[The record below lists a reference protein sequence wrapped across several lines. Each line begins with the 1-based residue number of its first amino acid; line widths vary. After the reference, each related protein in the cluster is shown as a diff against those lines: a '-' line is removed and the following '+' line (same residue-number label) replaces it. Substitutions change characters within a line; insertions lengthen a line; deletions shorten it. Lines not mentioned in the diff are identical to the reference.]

1 MSNLMVIALT
11 DEMIARLSAA
21 RDEMQKR
28 HDETMA
34 QQAGVKSSQLLLDLA
49 TQADK
54 AIGRMRAWM
63 AKR

>member
-1 MSNLMVIALT
+1 MRNLKVIALT
-11 DEMIARLSAA
+11 DEMIARLNSA

-28 HDETMA
+28 HDETVA
-34 QQAGVKSSQLLLDLA
+34 QQAEVKSSQLLLDLA
-49 TQADK
+49 IQADK

>member
-1 MSNLMVIALT
+1 MSNLKVIALT
-11 DEMIARLSAA
+11 DEMIAWLTVA

-28 HDETMA
+28 YDETIA
-34 QQAGVKSSQLLLDLA
+34 QQAEVKSSQLVLDLA

-54 AIGRMRAWM
+54 AIGRMRAWI

>member
-1 MSNLMVIALT
+1 MSNLKVIALT
-11 DEMIARLSAA
+11 DEMIARLTVA

-28 HDETMA
+28 YDETIA
-34 QQAGVKSSQLLLDLA
+34 QQAEVKSSQLVLDLA

-54 AIGRMRAWM
+54 AIGRMRAWI